1 MPSAARSSA
10 EWVIE
15 APWSGGVLP
24 LADFNS
30 VSFGQRYTRIS
41 GACYATVGEMTQP
54 IGPFT
59 NANVDEITMVTSD
72 GTIKSQPSDLS
83 KDGSSFTDAWYNA
96 GP

>member
-1 MPSAARSSA
+1 
-10 EWVIE
+10 
-15 APWSGGVLP
+15 
-24 LADFNS
+24 
-30 VSFGQRYTRIS
+30 
-41 GACYATVGEMTQP
+41 MTQP